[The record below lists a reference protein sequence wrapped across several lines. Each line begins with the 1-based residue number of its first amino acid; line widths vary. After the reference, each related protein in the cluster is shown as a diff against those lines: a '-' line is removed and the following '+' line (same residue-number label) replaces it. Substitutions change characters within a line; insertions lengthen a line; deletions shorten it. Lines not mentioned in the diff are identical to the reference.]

1 MQLFSRLQGLPVFD
15 RHAICRLRPQ
25 VHYQVRSV
33 ALLPTLCL
41 LCLRF
46 FCFFAILVII
56 TCSGENVAGRALED
70 FDQVKPI
77 LEALLK
83 SVLNLHLA
91 GVVHADL
98 KPRNIMRTGG
108 INSFFYRFRG
118 CKRVYHMLPTKS
130 LSACHRLIDFDASA
144 CLPPP
149 AGPEP
154 PPKFCTRFVGSKSS
168 SM

>member
-1 MQLFSRLQGLPVFD
+1 M
-15 RHAICRLRPQ
+15 
-25 VHYQVRSV
+25 

-118 CKRVYHMLPTKS
+118 CKRVYHMPPTKS

-168 SM
+168 SMYAIHSPPSCICEGVAI